1 LTAELRSRLPHAP
14 DINGGCR
21 PEFAQLFDRIAEHA
35 PDVKC
40 NYEKFFEWLILLVH
54 IQKNPFSNA
63 IGVRIEPALA
73 NAAGP
78 LAFVIKRPIWEILRS
93 RHQCPKY
100 QPGYFA
106 NLKNFLPESGRL
118 EVFTLNYDLCVEDAC
133 RAEGLRVITGFHPQN
148 RTWNPSLFEAG
159 GVGINLYKLHGSLN
173 WRPNDGN
180 RWLVEDYPPQ
190 WSKEPELLLGP
201 GLKLEPDDPF
211 ARLHCEF
218 RNALRVAKTC
228 VIVGFSFHDEAITK
242 VLREADDRAVMVIDV
257 NPSGSMT
264 GFDHYQWLSRTAKDA
279 LESDDLLRAVN
290 GSQGR

>member
-1 LTAELRSRLPHAP
+1 VR
-14 DINGGCR
+14 DINGGYH
-21 PEFAQLFDRIAEHA
+21 PEFVQLFDRIAEHD

-40 NYEKFFEWLILLVH
+40 NYEKFFEWLTLLVQ

-93 RHQCPKY
+93 RHQCRKY

-118 EVFTLNYDLCVEDAC
+118 KVFTLNYDLCVEDAC
-133 RAEGLRVITGFHPQN
+133 RAEGLRVITGFHPQH
-148 RTWNPSLFEAG
+148 RTWNPSLFDAD

-173 WRPNDGN
+173 WRLNDGN
-180 RWLVEDYPPQ
+180 QWLAEDYPPQ

-201 GLKLEPDDPF
+201 GPKLEPDDPY
-211 ARLHCEF
+211 ASLHCEF
-218 RNALRVAKTC
+218 RKVLTSAKVC
-228 VIVGFSFHDEAITK
+228 VVIGFSFRDEPIMAA
-242 VLREADDRAVMVIDV
+242 LREANNRGMRIIDV
-257 NPSGSMT
+257 NPLGSQQSFTNYQPLCEGAKCAFESGSI
-264 GFDHYQWLSRTAKDA
+264 LSAI
-279 LESDDLLRAVN
+279 N
-290 GSQGR
+290 GGSK